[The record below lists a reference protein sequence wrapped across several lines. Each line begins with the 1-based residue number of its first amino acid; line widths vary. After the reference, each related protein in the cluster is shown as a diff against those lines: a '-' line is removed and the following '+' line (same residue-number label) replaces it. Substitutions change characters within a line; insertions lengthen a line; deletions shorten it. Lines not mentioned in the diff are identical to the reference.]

1 MFVRYSGTLSR
12 NGLEPGERLE
22 EYIDDQREA
31 EQGVGIL
38 DGYVLTGVRSGIKPK
53 REPSFS
59 NSARIL
65 R

>member
-38 DGYVLTGVRSGIKPK
+38 DGYVLTGIGKKLKKRSPLFLIPL
-53 REPSFS
+53 EF
-59 NSARIL
+59 
-65 R
+65 

>member
-1 MFVRYSGTLSR
+1 VFVRYSGTLSR

-38 DGYVLTGVRSGIKPK
+38 DGHVLTGIGSKNSK
-53 REPSFS
+53 RGALFF
-59 NSARIL
+59 
-65 R
+65 